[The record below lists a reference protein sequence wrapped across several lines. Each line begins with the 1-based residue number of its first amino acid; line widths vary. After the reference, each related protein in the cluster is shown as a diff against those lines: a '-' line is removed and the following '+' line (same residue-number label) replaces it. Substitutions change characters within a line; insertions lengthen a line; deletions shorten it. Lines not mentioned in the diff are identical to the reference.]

1 MKILI
6 TGANGMLAKEVKEK
20 FAKGN
25 EITATDVTELDITN
39 EQLVYEY
46 INNLKPEYIINCAAY
61 TAVDKAEE
69 NYELADKIN
78 ADGPANLAK
87 AAKAVGAKLV
97 HISTDYVFG
106 GDLDISKDYKEDDD
120 KAPVT
125 AYGKTK
131 LRGEQEIEKNMD
143 EYYIFRTAWL
153 YGIGGNNF
161 VKTMTKLGSTRD
173 EINVVSDQ
181 HGSPTY
187 AKDLTEI
194 IYQAI
199 EKKIPYGI
207 YNATNEGYTTWY
219 DFTKEILA
227 EQGIQCKVNPVTTEQ
242 YIEMMKI
249 TQAKRPFNS
258 QMSKNKLLEQG
269 ITVPDWKDGLK
280 RYLKEEE
287 NFKKG
292 LPFDFEPIIKK

>member
-1 MKILI
+1 MKILV

-20 FAKGN
+20 FGQEN
-25 EITATDVTELDITN
+25 EIIATDVAELDITN
-39 EQLVYEY
+39 EKAVMDY
-46 INNLKPEYIINCAAY
+46 IVNLKPEYIINCAAY

-78 ADGPANLAK
+78 GDGPANLAK

-106 GDLDISKDYKEDDD
+106 GDLDVSKDYKEDDA

-131 LRGEQEIEKNMD
+131 LRGEQGIEENMD

-153 YGIGGNNF
+153 YGVGGNNF

-173 EINVVSDQ
+173 EINVVADQ

-199 EKKIPYGI
+199 SKKIPFGI

-219 DFTKEILA
+219 EFTKEILA
-227 EQGIQCKVNPVTTEQ
+227 EQGIECKVNPVTTEE

-258 QMSKNKLLEQG
+258 QMSKSKLEVCG
-269 ITVPDWKDGLK
+269 IKIPDWKDGLK
-280 RYLKEEE
+280 RYLEEA
-287 NFKKG
+287 KKNRTI
-292 LPFDFEPIIKK
+292 ERK

>member
-6 TGANGMLAKEVKEK
+6 TGANGMLAKEVREK
-20 FAKGN
+20 FEKEN
-25 EITATDVTELDITN
+25 ELICTDVADLDITN
-39 EQLVYEY
+39 EEAVEKFVEKT
-46 INNLKPEYIINCAAY
+46 KPEYIINCAAF
-61 TAVDKAEE
+61 TAVDKAETAGE
-69 NYELADKIN
+69 IVEKIN
-78 ADGPANLAK
+78 GEGPANLAK
-87 AAKAVGAKLV
+87 AAKKAGAKLV

-106 GDLDISKDYKEDDD
+106 GDLDVSKDYKEDDE

-125 AYGKTK
+125 AYGITK
-131 LRGEQEIEKNMD
+131 LHGEEGIEKNMD

-173 EINVVSDQ
+173 EINVVADQ

-199 EKKIPYGI
+199 EKKIPYGV
-207 YNATNEGYTTWY
+207 YHATNQGYTTWY
-219 DFTKEILA
+219 DFTKAIL
-227 EQGIQCKVNPVTTEQ
+227 EKQNIQCKVNPVTTEE

-258 QMSKNKLLEQG
+258 QLSKDKLLAQG
-269 ITVPDWKDGLK
+269 IEVPNWEDGLD
-280 RYLKEEE
+280 RYLEEE
-287 NFKKG
+287 RA
-292 LPFDFEPIIKK
+292 EQ

>member
-20 FAKGN
+20 FEKEN
-25 EITATDVTELDITN
+25 EIILTDVAELDITN
-39 EQLVYEY
+39 ESAVCDY
-46 INNLKPEYIINCAAY
+46 ITKIKPDYVINCAAY

-69 NYELADKIN
+69 NYELADRIN
-78 ADGPANLAK
+78 GDGPTNLAK
-87 AAKAVGAKLV
+87 AAKMANSKLV

-106 GDLDISKDYKEDDD
+106 GDLDISKDYKEDDP

-131 LRGEQEIEKNMD
+131 LHGEEGIINNME

-153 YGIGGNNF
+153 YGVGGNNF
-161 VKTMTKLGSTRD
+161 VKTMTKLGSSRD

-187 AKDLTEI
+187 AKDLSDI

-199 EKKIPYGI
+199 EKKIPFGI
-207 YNATNEGYTTWY
+207 YNATNQGYTTWY
-219 DFTKEILA
+219 DFTKEILKM
-227 EQGIQCKVNPVTTEQ
+227 QGINCKVNPVTTQQ

-249 TQAKRPFNS
+249 TQAKRPYNS
-258 QMSKNKLLEQG
+258 QMSKDKLIMQG
-269 ITVPDWKDGLK
+269 IKVPEWKDGLK
-280 RYLKEEE
+280 RYLEEA
-287 NFKKG
+287 KKY
-292 LPFDFEPIIKK
+292 EV